1 MHIWTIDKWK
11 KHYYDGNV
19 RRGMRLKFDNG
30 IDGEVRRS
38 CKDFCQW
45 LRTRYY
51 FPIRV
56 PIYIKNSSKIRTFDN
71 DLAYGTFFEPKDHYM
86 EPYIRVAAGDYE
98 ELLKHYGK
106 DNALAAIL
114 LTIAHELTHYFQWIN
129 DINLTEI
136 GMERQATSY
145 AQYILEEYK
154 GIREHP

>member
-1 MHIWTIDKWK
+1 
-11 KHYYDGNV
+11 
-19 RRGMRLKFDNG
+19 
-30 IDGEVRRS
+30 
-38 CKDFCQW
+38 
-45 LRTRYY
+45 
-51 FPIRV
+51 
-56 PIYIKNSSKIRTFDN
+56 
-71 DLAYGTFFEPKDHYM
+71 M

-129 DINLTEI
+129 DINLTKI
-136 GMERQATSY
+136 GMERQPTSY